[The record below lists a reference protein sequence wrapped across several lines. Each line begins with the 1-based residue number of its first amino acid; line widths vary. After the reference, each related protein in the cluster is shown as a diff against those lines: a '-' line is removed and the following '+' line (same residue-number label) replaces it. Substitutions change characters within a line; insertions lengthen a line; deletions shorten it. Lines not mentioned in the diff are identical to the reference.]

1 MDQDLHYHRRPLAD
15 MVYADYWDQLTL
27 VQECSKPAVIKGLQ
41 SLPILIIHLFQL
53 PFLHVMPAYIK

>member
-1 MDQDLHYHRRPLAD
+1 